1 MRRNGDI
8 VANNGTFGGT
18 VSGGEYLDKNGNSM
32 MNDDYQFTAGY
43 LNINGL
49 NVGNGNFVVSPDGDV
64 SMQGSITM
72 APGSHINWANVD
84 ETNLT
89 QNSAYGYADDAYSVA
104 NDALGVANDAYDLA
118 DSIQLPEYIQET
130 YIDSAEIRSPTIIA
144 GEFYAVKGGDVY
156 ASMTNNAFEI
166 TESGQ
171 SVPSAVL
178 DVSGGYSTLALGS
191 GDNIDEVFG
200 RLMITNSSM
209 FGGAAA
215 IMYGWGNFSS
225 GAGASGMMFDD
236 NGGIT
241 VVAEEFDLSRANVTG
256 LYLEFS

>member
-118 DSIQLPEYIQET
+118 DSIQLPDYIHNT
-130 YIDSAEIRSPTIIA
+130 YISSTEIRSPTIIA
-144 GEFYAVKGGDVY
+144 GEFYGNEFNIYPQADGNGAFRIY
-156 ASMTNNAFEI
+156 GNYNSRLFNFFEI
-166 TESGQ
+166 SYEGGTSTVDFP
-171 SVPSAVL
+171 SV
-178 DVSGGYSTLALGS
+178 Y
-191 GDNIDEVFG
+191 ID
-200 RLMITNSSM
+200 SP
-209 FGGAAA
+209 
-215 IMYGWGNFSS
+215 S
-225 GAGASGMMFDD
+225 GA
-236 NGGIT
+236 T
-241 VVAEEFDLSRANVTG
+241 VYWSVTSTDFTGNVDFSQANVTG